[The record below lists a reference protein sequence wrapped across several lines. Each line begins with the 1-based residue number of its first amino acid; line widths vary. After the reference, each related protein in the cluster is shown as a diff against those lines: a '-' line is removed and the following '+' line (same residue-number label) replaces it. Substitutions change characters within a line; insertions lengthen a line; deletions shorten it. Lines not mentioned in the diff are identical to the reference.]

1 MEISRNQYSE
11 ELSVGQTLPK
21 CPASMSSPSPTL
33 VLCSCSTACADA
45 HVCEIVADFNSL
57 HPKCTFQEFSSVSLC
72 QSLCFICH
80 STVNCGV
87 LKFNLNFELFRSRN
101 EKATPA
107 FAMFSRFFNSTY
119 ATRWPVESTTKRT
132 APTPPNSANTR
143 RTWRRDCCTATSK
156 RLLLWAWRTNTDK
169 DTQEHKFIHIQYI
182 HIYIW
187 YTAKACNIRHCL
199 QGDNCV
205 GRWY

>member
-1 MEISRNQYSE
+1 MEISRNLYSE

-80 STVNCGV
+80 STLSSFAQEMKRPPQPLPCFPGSSTPYTPRADQS
-87 LKFNLNFELFRSRN
+87 NLPQSAQHQRHRIARIPGEPEDGIAAQQPQKGCFCEH
-101 EKATPA
+101 EEQIP
-107 FAMFSRFFNSTY
+107 
-119 ATRWPVESTTKRT
+119 TK
-132 APTPPNSANTR
+132 TR
-143 RTWRRDCCTATSK
+143 RNINS
-156 RLLLWAWRTNTDK
+156 
-169 DTQEHKFIHIQYI
+169 FIYS
-182 HIYIW
+182 IYI
-187 YTAKACNIRHCL
+187 YIYDILRKHVIFAIVYRVTI
-199 QGDNCV
+199 V
-205 GRWY
+205 